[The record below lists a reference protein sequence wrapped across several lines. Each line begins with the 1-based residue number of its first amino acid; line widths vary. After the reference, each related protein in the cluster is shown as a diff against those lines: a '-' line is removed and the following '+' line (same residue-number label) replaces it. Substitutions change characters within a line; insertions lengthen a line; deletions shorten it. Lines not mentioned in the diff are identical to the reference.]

1 MVTPTCPKCKNAI
14 AGEDIN
20 VAKDVAFCRVC
31 NVSYQLSELTQ
42 GSELTADLDLHHPPP
57 GAWCRSDGAGTLVGA
72 THRSF
77 GAALGMLA
85 MALFWNG
92 IVSVFVL
99 VAISGTLH
107 HLHVSVPEWFPAP
120 KMNGGNMG
128 VGMTIFLWL
137 FLTPFILIGSFLFGA
152 FLSSIGGRTEV
163 QIHNTQSSV
172 YAGIGVFGFRR
183 RFDASLVKD
192 VRIEDR
198 TWRDGDGDRQR
209 KTNILIEM
217 RDGKLI
223 RFGSML
229 REDRRRFVAGATR
242 RTLLR

>member
-92 IVSVFVL
+92 IVWCSCW
-99 VAISGTLH
+99 S
-107 HLHVSVPEWFPAP
+107 
-120 KMNGGNMG
+120 
-128 VGMTIFLWL
+128 
-137 FLTPFILIGSFLFGA
+137 PFRERSTTFTSA
-152 FLSSIGGRTEV
+152 CP
-163 QIHNTQSSV
+163 N
-172 YAGIGVFGFRR
+172 GFRHR
-183 RFDASLVKD
+183 R
-192 VRIEDR
+192 
-198 TWRDGDGDRQR
+198 
-209 KTNILIEM
+209 
-217 RDGKLI
+217 
-223 RFGSML
+223 
-229 REDRRRFVAGATR
+229 
-242 RTLLR
+242 